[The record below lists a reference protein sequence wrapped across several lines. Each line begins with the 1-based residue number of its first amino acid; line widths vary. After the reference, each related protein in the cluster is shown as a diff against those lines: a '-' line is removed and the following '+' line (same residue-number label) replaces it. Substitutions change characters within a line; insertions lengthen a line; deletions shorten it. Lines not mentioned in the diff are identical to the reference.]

1 MGLRQRVDKLERQT
15 GPTGPA
21 GLEKGG
27 LYLFHD
33 NGDGTCM
40 VGNTTMTIEEYHRWL
55 ERMGDR
61 VARLTLDLFDEEG
74 TDDEP
79 QAKD

>member
-1 MGLRQRVDKLERQT
+1 MSLRQRIDRLEQRAEPDYPEGL
-15 GPTGPA
+15 GP
-21 GLEKGG
+21 G

-40 VGNTTMTIEEYHRWL
+40 VRGKTMTIEEYHRWR

-74 TDDEP
+74 TDNEP